1 MLPDLDQPGHSRRRR
16 SCGAH
21 RPWRSSAASPDA
33 TGHPY
38 AGAVDATPL
47 GGLNP
52 VASGVLVSPTVF
64 VTAAHFTQRTRP
76 GRHHPGR

>member
-1 MLPDLDQPGHSRRRR
+1 MFRTRVVARRA
-16 SCGAH
+16 GTLAVLGTI
-21 RPWRSSAASPDA
+21 AASLLWSAPATAMMGGEPDA

-47 GGLNP
+47 GGRNP

-64 VTAAHFTQRTRP
+64 VTAAHFTP
-76 GRHHPGR
+76 PP